1 MTSVT
6 GISPNFGSISAHTRL
21 QAEAAPKFGSIPKDV
36 VSFAKPATQRVIPF
50 LAPVLA
56 GLAGLAVLPLMIF
69 KMKACLVGCC
79 VGTVA
84 LGALLGLTLFK

>member
-6 GISPNFGSISAHTRL
+6 GLSPNFGSISAHTRL
-21 QAEAAPKFGSIPKDV
+21 QAAAPQFGSISKDV